1 MLPTDSKKST
11 TLGVQPLP
19 TSSPKKIWHWLR
31 RRQILQEGV
40 WQPNN
45 MGAAAL
51 NAVLTSCWMHSPAL
65 PSLGMLPPY
74 RIPVHGDEVPQVR
87 PRAFPVQD
95 WNLCWGGGGV
105 KKSQILDSGNWNK
118 LVLSCYIRMTFSSR
132 AASKPGW
139 QEPSILFWAL
149 SCVFPVTR
157 AFFFTPWGPLFLAQL
172 LSVLSNEV
180 LNSSQ
185 RSYSLLMCSY
195 GAWHNRGLISV
206 GTSTCCCDN
215 NFMSSLSLR
224 SIAT

>member
-95 WNLCWGGGGV
+95 WNLCWGGGGW
-105 KKSQILDSGNWNK
+105 KSLKSWTQAIGINW
-118 LVLSCYIRMTFSSR
+118 SW
-132 AASKPGW
+132 AATYKW
-139 QEPSILFWAL
+139 PS
-149 SCVFPVTR
+149 
-157 AFFFTPWGPLFLAQL
+157 L
-172 LSVLSNEV
+172 LGLPASLGGKNPA
-180 LNSSQ
+180 
-185 RSYSLLMCSY
+185 SYSGLYHVFSLWPGPFSLPRGDPYSWHSFFLSYLM
-195 GAWHNRGLISV
+195 R
-206 GTSTCCCDN
+206 
-215 NFMSSLSLR
+215 F
-224 SIAT
+224 